1 MRSLCVFCGSARG
14 HSIEYAQA
22 ARAFG
27 TALAENGIE
36 LVWGGGHVG
45 LMGEL
50 ADAVL
55 DAGGRAQGVIPSFMV
70 ERELAHSRA
79 SELHVVESMHAR
91 KAKMA
96 ELADGFALLPG
107 GFGSLEEFFEVLTW
121 AQLHLQQKPIGVLNV
136 AGFFE
141 PLLALLRHLVS
152 EGFVAAPNLSLIE
165 VESEPLALLERLR
178 AYRAPAGDWLSKVQ
192 LDRT

>member
-27 TALAENGIE
+27 AALVENGIE

-55 DAGGRAQGVIPSFMV
+55 DAGGRAHGVIPSFMV
-70 ERELAHSRA
+70 ERELAHPRA

-96 ELADGFALLPG
+96 ELAGGFAVLPG

-152 EGFVAAPNLSLIE
+152 EGFVSAPNLSLIE
-165 VESEPLALLERLR
+165 VESEPLVLLERLR
-178 AYRAPAGDWLSKVQ
+178 AYRAPEGDWLSKVQ

>member
-27 TALAENGIE
+27 AALAENGIE

-55 DAGGRAQGVIPSFMV
+55 DAGGRAHGVIPSFMV
-70 ERELAHSRA
+70 ERELAHPRA
-79 SELHVVESMHAR
+79 SELYVVESMHAR

-96 ELADGFALLPG
+96 ELAAGFAVLPG

-121 AQLHLQQKPIGVLNV
+121 AQLHLQQKPIGLLNV

-141 PLLALLRHLVS
+141 PLLALLRHLVD

-178 AYRAPAGDWLSKVQ
+178 AYRAPRGDWLSKVQ

>member
-14 HSIEYAQA
+14 QSLEYARA

-27 TALAENGIE
+27 ALLASEGIE

-45 LMGEL
+45 LMGEV

-55 DAGGRAQGVIPSFMV
+55 DGGGRVQGVIPSFMV
-70 ERELAHSRA
+70 ERELAHPRA
-79 SELHVVESMHAR
+79 TAMHVVESMHAR

-96 ELADGFALLPG
+96 ELADGFVVLPG

-121 AQLHLQQKPIGVLNV
+121 AQLHLQQKPIGLLNV
-136 AGFFE
+136 TGFFE

-165 VESEPLALLERLR
+165 VQSEPRALLERLH
-178 AYRAPAGDWLSKVQ
+178 AYRAPEGDWLSKVQ